1 MVRIRLARGG
11 TKKKP
16 HYRVV
21 IIDSR
26 AKRNGK
32 YIDTVGTYNPHSDNN
47 NLSLNEE
54 KILYWYGKGAQP
66 SDTVKSLIQKQGIK
80 LSTK

>member
-11 TKKKP
+11 TKKKA

-32 YIDTVGTYNPHSDNN
+32 YIDTVGTYNPHINENAITLD
-47 NLSLNEE
+47 EE
-54 KILYWYGKGAQP
+54 KVLYWYRKGAQP
-66 SDTVKSLIQKQGIK
+66 SETVKSLIKKQGIK
-80 LSTK
+80 LTTK